1 MTPTPPPSYIGKQF
15 PENIETPETVNAQY
29 ILNEK
34 QNEIRSMEMRAQ
46 SEALSQRVLRME
58 TEADILHHGDAQA
71 ILEYKLAEYK
81 KSMPI
86 EMPPNLLDKAT
97 SFLSA
102 MASAIIDE
110 RPSKEAQMA
119 RLAICVGCDAFEI
132 EIQQPKKVGWCKA
145 CGCGKNPLSALS
157 VKASIKKS
165 TCPKNL
171 WDQPAQADAPSIQD
185 EASPTIPAP
194 TDAETP

>member
-1 MTPTPPPSYIGKQF
+1 MTPTPPPSYIGQQF
-15 PENIETPETVNAQY
+15 PETIETQATMDAQY
-29 ILNEK
+29 ALTEK
-34 QNEIRSMEMRAQ
+34 QNQMQAMNMRAQ
-46 SEALSQRVLRME
+46 SEAQTQRVMRLE

-71 ILEYKLAEYK
+71 ILDYKLAEYK

-132 EIQQPKKVGWCKA
+132 EMQQPKKVGWCKA

-165 TCPKNL
+165 NCPKNL
-171 WDQPAQADAPSIQD
+171 WDQPAPEQSD
-185 EASPTIPAP
+185 TI
-194 TDAETP
+194 T